1 MQEIKSE
8 QLQYYCNSIGEI
20 HECGKRMLDSVDE
33 LPQPLQRPYQEF
45 WTDEWS
51 LCCYIV
57 FLNEQPGILLCAEY
71 DDDYCQSQGIPIE
84 YDAQYAVLYR
94 YGERLEKLAC
104 EINPHVIAGLS
115 YNDSTSPQVLLFIPT
130 EHVPTQDI
138 PKLYYL
144 MDQYGFQRAP
154 DRVHWTVQELTEF
167 IKRLRLTPE
176 VESQMLSS
184 LDSDVELGTPDRDGE
199 SVLRYMGLEINKSD
213 LYGRDELLGMLDKCG
228 GCDSSLDKV
237 CDTYTERFGNQ
248 LIWKYPFSDNMQGG
262 GVIVPVQEGFL
273 FLPYHCVYE
282 QAGAQYQLRSAELL
296 STENIRTLQNE
307 CRAYVRGLLSALDDM
322 EHTMQ
327 SYPARRYVDAR
338 GNLYFVRAG
347 LGDVYKGFRRYADP
361 KPGQRRESGI
371 RSLRYVPDFCRAQL
385 DLDQYAKEHRLQQL
399 EAGDD
404 ARGTGQNG

>member
-51 LCCYIV
+51 LRCYIV

-84 YDAQYAVLYR
+84 YDAQYAVLYH

-104 EINPHVIAGLS
+104 EINPHVIAGLN
-115 YNDSTSPQVLLFIPT
+115 YNDSTSPQVMLFIPT

-144 MDQYGFQRAP
+144 MDQYGFQRTP

-184 LDSDVELGTPDRDGE
+184 LDSDVELGTPDSDGE
-199 SVLRYMGLEINKSD
+199 SALRYMGLEINKSD
-213 LYGRDELLGMLDKCG
+213 LYSRDELLGMLDKCG

-237 CDTYTERFGNQ
+237 RDTYTERFGNQ

-273 FLPYHCVYE
+273 FLPYHP
-282 QAGAQYQLRSAELL
+282 
-296 STENIRTLQNE
+296 TNE
-307 CRAYVRGLLSALDDM
+307 CPFCVQRNKLFQMAERRSR
-322 EHTMQ
+322 
-327 SYPARRYVDAR
+327 PA
-338 GNLYFVRAG
+338 
-347 LGDVYKGFRRYADP
+347 
-361 KPGQRRESGI
+361 I
-371 RSLRYVPDFCRAQL
+371 
-385 DLDQYAKEHRLQQL
+385 
-399 EAGDD
+399 
-404 ARGTGQNG
+404 